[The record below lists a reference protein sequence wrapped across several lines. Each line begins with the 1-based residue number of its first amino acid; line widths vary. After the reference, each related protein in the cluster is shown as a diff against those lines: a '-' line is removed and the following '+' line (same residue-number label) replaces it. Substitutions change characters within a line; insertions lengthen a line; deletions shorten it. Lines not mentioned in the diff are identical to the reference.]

1 MRFIDSVKIQAK
13 AGKGGNGC
21 MSFLRE
27 RFRPNGGPDGGNGG
41 RGGSIIFEATANL
54 HTLADLEHRR
64 IVKAENGTH
73 GKGKAKNG
81 AAGKDQIV
89 MVPCGTI
96 VYDVKTGEGLA
107 DLAEQGDRFFA
118 ARGGRGG
125 RGNRFFSSTARKAP
139 HFSENGDLGEETEL
153 RLELRLIADVG
164 LVGLPN
170 VGKSSILAAISNA
183 QPKIA
188 NYPFTTLSP
197 NLGVL
202 MTDSER
208 AVIADIPGLIEGAHM
223 NKGLGLQFLR
233 HIDRSRLL
241 IHVLNLET
249 GDFDALMDEFNTVR
263 AEMRSYDSE
272 LENRPYFVVANKLD
286 EAVDAEGITKKLSN
300 HFKAMDI
307 PFCAISALTEE
318 GIPELVKMI
327 VSFTEA
333 HPRPKSEVRL
343 FAAEEETDA
352 KTRIR
357 RRHKVQII
365 SVHPEGYRVLHPR
378 LEKAVERYD
387 LTQEENVSRFNMLLR
402 KYKVE
407 RLLEAAGAEEGDPIS
422 IGVRDF
428 TFYPDYYPTDPSSF
442 EEEVTPDESGGE
454 EAEAIEIGANGETDE
469 QEGSKRRKIKYNKK
483 NK

>member
-1 MRFIDSVKIQAK
+1 MRFIDSVKIQVK
-13 AGKGGNGC
+13 AGRGGNGC

-27 RFRPNGGPDGGNGG
+27 RFRPDGGPDGGNGG
-41 RGGSIIFEATANL
+41 RGGSVIIEATTNL
-54 HTLADLEHRR
+54 QTLADFEHRR
-64 IVKAENGTH
+64 IVKADNGGH
-73 GKGKAKNG
+73 GKGNARNG
-81 AAGKDQIV
+81 PAGKDEIV
-89 MVPCGTI
+89 FVPCGTI
-96 VYDVKTGEGLA
+96 VYDANTGEGLA
-107 DLAEQGDRFFA
+107 DLAEPGDRFFA

-125 RGNRFFSSTARKAP
+125 RGNRFFASSARKAP
-139 HFSENGDLGEETEL
+139 HFSENGDFGEEADL

-202 MTDSER
+202 MTNEER
-208 AVIADIPGLIEGAHM
+208 VVIADIPGLIEGAHM

-233 HIDRSRLL
+233 HIARSRLL
-241 IHVLNLET
+241 IHVLSLESD
-249 GDFDALMDEFNTVR
+249 DFDVLMDQFNTVR
-263 AEMRSYDSE
+263 AEMRSYDSD
-272 LENRPYFVVANKLD
+272 LENRPYFVAANKLD
-286 EAVDAEGITKKLSN
+286 EAVDAESITKRLSD

-327 VSFTEA
+327 VNFTEA

-343 FAAEEETDA
+343 FAVEEEMDV

-357 RRHKVQII
+357 RRHKIQIVA
-365 SVHPEGYRVLHPR
+365 VHPEGYRVLHPR

-387 LTQEENVSRFNMLLR
+387 LSQGENVSRFNILLR

-407 RLLEAAGAEEGDPIS
+407 SLLEAAGAEEGDLIS
-422 IGVRDF
+422 IGKLDF
-428 TFYPDYYPTDPSSF
+428 IFYPDYYPTDPSSF
-442 EEEVTPDESGGE
+442 EEEVTPESSRE
-454 EAEAIEIGANGETDE
+454 DTEVIEIGADGETYE
-469 QEGSKRRKIKYNKK
+469 QEGNKRRKIQYNKK
-483 NK
+483 RK